1 MILTGEGITTAKI
14 HYRHLDK
21 STIDAQ
27 VSISH
32 KQRFLGLLPKSL
44 NHSLLHI
51 IIWYECVALKGV
63 FLIGTFC
70 CERDTQV

>member
-1 MILTGEGITTAKI
+1 MILTGEGITTEI
-14 HYRHLDK
+14 SHYRHLDK
-21 STIDAQ
+21 STIDTQ

-32 KQRFLGLLPKSL
+32 KQRLFGLLPKPL

-51 IIWYECVALKGV
+51 IIWYECVAFRGV
-63 FLIGTFC
+63 FLSGTFC